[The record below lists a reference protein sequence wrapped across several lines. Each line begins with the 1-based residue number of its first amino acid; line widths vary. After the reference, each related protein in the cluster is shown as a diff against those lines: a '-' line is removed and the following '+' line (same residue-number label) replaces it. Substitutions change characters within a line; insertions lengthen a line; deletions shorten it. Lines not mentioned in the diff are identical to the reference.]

1 MNDPFMAALH
11 LPLNK
16 IYTTEIERACT
27 NGVDLIINPVW
38 FNSLTDSQREMV
50 CAHEGLHPALGH
62 CGAKGDLKKMTA
74 FPNQKLCNIAMD
86 HAINLLLKSAGYA
99 VTDDAYCDEQF
110 TDMSWEQIYRILDAK
125 NTKTS
130 SISTTSTSIDDGQSL
145 PPDDDDPDDDGPDS
159 EDHDDDDDDDDGKIA
174 NPVDS
179 IPDDI
184 DKQLVEAEIKIRVSI
199 AEAEAKK
206 RGKLGKI
213 QQRVID
219 QLLKPKIHWPSTLEH
234 LLQHIRGIEESW
246 IKPNRR
252 YVSQGMYLPDVDPE
266 PRLPPVFI
274 AADSSG
280 SVSKHEMKQFWSE
293 TRDIMASLKPELVYF
308 AWCSACLGKVFELEA
323 DNMPVDPILP
333 DVGGG
338 TDFKPP
344 FQYIDKHG
352 IEPAAVIYFT
362 DGDAPTDFKEPNYPV
377 IWITTDRE
385 DLSFGDVI
393 KMEM

>member
-62 CGAKGDLKKMTA
+62 CGAKSDIKKMTA
-74 FPNQKLCNIAMD
+74 FPNDMLCNIAMD

-99 VTDDAYCDEQF
+99 ITDDAYCDKQF
-110 TDMSWEQIYRILDAK
+110 TDMSWEQIYRILDAQ

-130 SISTTSTSIDDGQSL
+130 STTTCNVIGQGIPDDSDADGQSI
-145 PPDDDDPDDDGPDS
+145 PDDSDA
-159 EDHDDDDDDDDGKIA
+159 DGKIA

-179 IPDDI
+179 IPGDI

-206 RGKLGKI
+206 RGKLGAT

-246 IKPNRR
+246 TKPNRR
-252 YVSQGMYLPDVDPE
+252 YVSQGMYLPDVNPE

-274 AADSSG
+274 AGDSSG
-280 SVSKHEMKQFWSE
+280 SVNKHEIEQFWSE
-293 TRDIMASLKPELVYF
+293 IRDIMASLKPELVYF
-308 AWCSACLGKVFELEA
+308 AWCSSYLGKVFELEA
-323 DNMPVDPILP
+323 DNMPNEPIWP
-333 DVGGG
+333 DVSGG
-338 TDFKPP
+338 TDFEPP
-344 FQYIDKHG
+344 FQYIDKHN

-362 DGDAPTDFKEPNYPV
+362 DGHAPTNFKEPDYPV
-377 IWITTDRE
+377 IWITTGRV

>member
-16 IYTTEIERACT
+16 IYTTEIERAST

-62 CGAKGDLKKMTA
+62 CGAKADPKKMAA
-74 FPNQKLCNIAMD
+74 FPDQELCNIAMD

-99 VTDDAYCDEQF
+99 VTDDAYCDKQF
-110 TDMSWEQIYRILDAK
+110 TDMSWEQIYRILDKQNKKDGNGNNVLAL
-125 NTKTS
+125 TS
-130 SISTTSTSIDDGQSL
+130 
-145 PPDDDDPDDDGPDS
+145 
-159 EDHDDDDDDDDGKIA
+159 DGKTA
-174 NPVDS
+174 NPVNS

-184 DKQLVEAEIKIRVSI
+184 DKQLIEAEIKIRVSI

-206 RGKLGKI
+206 RGKLGEI

-252 YVSQGMYLPDVDPE
+252 YVSQNMYLPDVDPE
-266 PRLPPVFI
+266 PVLPPIFI
-274 AADSSG
+274 VGDSSG
-280 SVSKHEMKQFWSE
+280 SINDNEIAQFWAE
-293 TRDIMASLKPELVYF
+293 TRSIMASLKPELVYF
-308 AWCSACLGKVFELEA
+308 TWCSTGLGKVYELEP
-323 DNMPVDPILP
+323 DDMPEEPIWP
-333 DVGGG
+333 DVSGG
-338 TDFKPP
+338 TDFEPP
-344 FQYIDKHG
+344 FQYIDKHNL
-352 IEPAAVIYFT
+352 EPACVIYFT
-362 DGDAPTDFKEPNYPV
+362 DGCAPTNFQEPDYPV
-377 IWITTDRE
+377 IWITTDKE
-385 DLSFGDVI
+385 DLEFGEVI